1 MKVFINGHD
10 YIQAAFYITSF
21 ILLQLACVTIA
32 NAIMITALPL
42 ILHTQ

>member
-1 MKVFINGHD
+1 MEVFINGHD
-10 YIQAAFYITSF
+10 YTDCTSF
-21 ILLQLACVTIA
+21 ILLQLACITLA